1 MEHYEKEI
9 QRLQASMDGMRR
21 KLEDFE
27 LRDSN
32 NDLASNSST
41 HSDTKMR
48 SIISRYVGKLNF
60 NFKRRKLIK
69 NCILQINYNGGGIAK
84 GAAEDVLG
92 IVAQAEGD
100 RGTGTTDCG
109 IGCG

>member
-1 MEHYEKEI
+1 MSGDGGKRRRSGSRSVEHYEKEI
-9 QRLQASMDGMRR
+9 QRLQSSMDCMRR

-48 SIISRYVGKLNF
+48 SIISR
-60 NFKRRKLIK
+60 
-69 NCILQINYNGGGIAK
+69 
-84 GAAEDVLG
+84 
-92 IVAQAEGD
+92 
-100 RGTGTTDCG
+100 
-109 IGCG
+109 